1 MKKFLALLLALSM
14 VLSLTIIPTS
24 AADKLTVSAE
34 QVTANVTASDGDTVK
49 LNLNINNNPGLTG
62 LGVYVYYKSD
72 LLTCQNADIYEAADG
87 SSSAWANF
95 EDSLKRGST
104 AIADCNKND
113 TTNLSSDR
121 KNAGWSMASFSYGV
135 TKATFADN
143 GVIASL
149 TFDVKSGLESCD
161 TAIEV
166 EIIESIGEDGRTTVD
181 AVASNGKITVNGT
194 NPVLDRITVTN
205 ANGKIVLDSK
215 DSSLSTEAELDGLTS
230 HTYQAHAYSVMG
242 TDITSSV
249 TWTIGNGLTDFG
261 GTTISETGEINVP
274 MNAKSIHTSITAAL
288 DGKEVSVSKFNAQRT
303 SKSESTITKIKVD
316 RIDGGSTLYVPTD
329 GKTETATF
337 TATAM
342 NVYGDTIRNPSFSWK
357 IADSNDKSLPT
368 GVASFSKDGNDSI
381 LTVTDK
387 AKSYTGTYTVYAYSN
402 ANPNIQSNKINVA
415 IDYAPSEATKLE
427 IDANDDNTK
436 FAVPTANSNGDP
448 TTQTYA
454 LPAVTVK
461 DQYGNKIPDAN
472 VNWTLDGKA
481 PSGVSIKGNKLIVDS
496 SAAQNAFE
504 TSAAAGGNSTLKFNA
519 TAFCGSS
526 LAESKD
532 AWGQV
537 QLTLTREARTATSVT
552 VSGGPTEAL
561 LLPVGSEE
569 TRAEPFTVVVKDQY
583 GQEMN
588 DQTVTWGIT
597 KTGSTEPTATG
608 VSVENGIVTVTNEA
622 KGDVPSTAPVE
633 YTVTVTVDGKSA
645 TTTIKIKR
653 AEPVAKIITVARKG
667 SEDTL
672 LIPGLDSTEKTR
684 QAEFVATVTDQYG
697 AEIQNPSI
705 NWSISAPYE
714 VPGVTIDPATGV
726 VSVTIDAAKRIYT
739 AMTTPFTVT
748 AAVNGTELKDSTQT
762 LNVKR
767 EDIRIVGFHLYDH
780 TGIASNDEH
789 GRLLDTGS
797 SVIIS
802 NGENV
807 LFDIL
812 PHTQYGDD
820 MTWSTIWQVEIF
832 APDGSQAIS
841 PDTGKAT
848 TESEDSVGYRTKLP
862 ITSAVKDG
870 TYRIVITETN
880 PAGATPIKSEYSIK
894 LMRKADAGLTI
905 SGGDNATSKTV
916 TYGDTFTLTAT
927 AAHHG
932 TTGGTWGVS
941 GIDPNI
947 LEMAGAGHNGNQLT
961 LKALKAG
968 ETTFTLTYE
977 DDTSYGSVT
986 YTVTVSPKEVTAVL
1000 VNGVKVSKVYDG
1012 TTAGGSIVLP
1022 DNISAPVQLT
1032 GVISTDELT
1041 VAPTL
1046 TGPYS
1051 TKDVHTGA
1059 TNEFSLMLT
1068 LSGAAA
1074 GNYRLKNSSVAIPSE
1089 ITPKP
1094 VRISEL
1100 TFASRQFSMNDSSAE
1115 IDTLTF
1121 GGVVSGETLAY
1132 ETGSTHVANN
1142 NVGTQSVE
1150 AFTVTL
1156 KNDNYCW
1163 TADVVGST
1171 LTIPAGTYS
1180 VVITKAPYS
1189 DKTAETGAKFGNS
1202 ASFPL
1207 KSDLFPAGANV
1218 QSITVTAS
1226 TGSIFDGTP
1235 SVTGTT
1241 TLNYK
1246 IKADATPGQT
1256 GTLTLAVESQ
1266 NYNNYNITI
1275 TVTVLDKTPQAIEAK
1290 NVTMIYGDT
1299 ASGYV
1304 TNLSSLK
1311 GAVSYTL
1318 SNDGRDV
1325 ISVDSS
1331 TGRITALKPGEALI
1345 SIYAAGDENTKDA
1358 NKVITVTVTKRPLT
1372 VTANNISTYVG
1383 DKQPTL
1389 TYRFD
1394 GLVNNDNV
1402 GTWELTLSIP
1412 ANVKDPMKTAGEYP
1426 IIFGVHTDGT
1436 DEDKYDITLVPGK
1449 LTVTN
1454 YTIID
1459 STPLGSDITVIPA
1472 PGGTTRI
1479 STPKAVGGATVTITV
1494 TPDKDKELKS
1504 LEVIDENGSR
1514 LPLTDLGNGRFSF
1527 VMPAG
1532 KVSVS
1537 AVYGDVNDYVNPYLD
1552 VNESD
1557 WYYEAVKYVTVNGLM
1572 NGTGASRFEPNLATS
1587 RAMIWTI
1594 LARMSGVDTTGG
1606 SVWYAAAQQ
1615 WAIATGVSD
1624 GTNPNGTITREQL
1637 AAMLYR
1643 YAVSKGMV
1651 TAPVT
1656 ADLSIYSDAASVSA
1670 YAVEAMQWAV
1680 GTGLINGMD
1689 GKLNPQGSATRAQVA
1704 TMLMR
1709 FAQLSK

>member
-1 MKKFLALLLALSM
+1 MKNRLIALLLTLVMLMSM
-14 VLSLTIIPTS
+14 VVVP
-24 AADKLTVSAE
+24 ASAE
-34 QVTANVTASDGDTVK
+34 NEENGLSFSIISFTENGAGITEGNELSSIEKGQAFALKILLKNTTSEPYVVGAYQLLVQYNDKAVEVHTFKNGRNTVGPAVTGDLVAPQGNDIGNGVFKITGADGNGMPIDAKGDEFDYATVAYIMFEAKEDVETCDLLFALADGD
-49 LNLNINNNPGLTG
+49 N
-62 LGVYVYYKSD
+62 
-72 LLTCQNADIYEAADG
+72 
-87 SSSAWANF
+87 
-95 EDSLKRGST
+95 
-104 AIADCNKND
+104 
-113 TTNLSSDR
+113 
-121 KNAGWSMASFSYGV
+121 
-135 TKATFADN
+135 
-143 GVIASL
+143 
-149 TFDVKSGLESCD
+149 
-161 TAIEV
+161 
-166 EIIESIGEDGRTTVD
+166 
-181 AVASNGKITVNGT
+181 KITVTRESDPSKDFAMPGVSFGEVKTTVRVNGT
-194 NPVLDRITVTN
+194 DPVLDRITVTN

-316 RIDGGSTLYVPTD
+316 RIDGGSTLYVPT
-329 GKTETATF
+329 GSNTVTAAF

-368 GVASFSKDGNDSI
+368 GVASFSKNGNDSI

-415 IDYAPSEATKLE
+415 IDYAPSEAAELV
-427 IDANDDNTK
+427 IDENPANTT
-436 FAVPTANSNGDP
+436 FAVPVADATGHEKDQNYS
-448 TTQTYA
+448 

-461 DQYGNKIPDAN
+461 DQYGNVMTNAD
-472 VNWTLDGKA
+472 VVWSLEKA
-481 PSGVSIKGNKLIVDS
+481 PSGVSIKDKELIVNS
-496 SAAQNAFE
+496 SAAANDEFE
-504 TSAAAGGNSTLKFNA
+504 TSTAAGGNSTLKFKA

-526 LAESKD
+526 LAESK

-569 TRAEPFTVVVKDQY
+569 TRADPFTVVVKNQY
-583 GQEMN
+583 GQRME
-588 DQTVTWGIT
+588 DQTITWSIT

-608 VSVENGIVTVTNEA
+608 VSVTNGIVTVSNAA
-622 KGDVPSTAPVE
+622 KADVTSTDPVN
-633 YTVTVTVDGKSA
+633 YTVTVTVDGKSD

-653 AEPVAKIITVARKG
+653 AEPVATSITVTRKG
-667 SEDTL
+667 SKDTL
-672 LIPGLDSTEKTR
+672 LIPGLDSTEATR
-684 QAEFVATVTDQYG
+684 HMEFVATVTDQYG
-697 AEIQNPSI
+697 AEIKNPSI
-705 NWSISAPYE
+705 NWSIAPAD
-714 VPGVTIDPATGV
+714 VDGVTIDPTTGV
-726 VSVTIDAAKRIYT
+726 VSVTIDAAKTIKDRTNFI
-739 AMTTPFTVT
+739 VT
-748 AAVNGTELKDSTQT
+748 AAVGAKTGTSTFKVERELP
-762 LNVKR
+762 
-767 EDIRIVGFHLYDH
+767 RITGFHLYTANKDGKKGAPL
-780 TGIASNDEH
+780 TNNSTAIIADGTNF
-789 GRLLDTGS
+789 
-797 SVIIS
+797 
-802 NGENV
+802 
-807 LFDIL
+807 LFVAW
-812 PHTQYGDD
+812 PHTQYGVDFTD
-820 MTWSTIWQVEIF
+820 STVWQVEIF
-832 APDGSQAIS
+832 APNGSSAI
-841 PDTGKAT
+841 PVDTNKKAT
-848 TESEDSVGYRTKLP
+848 TNPTDYRTELP
-862 ITSAVKDG
+862 ITSETATGK
-870 TYRIVITETN
+870 YRIVITETN
-880 PAGATPIKSEYSIK
+880 PAGATPIKSEYSIN

-916 TYGDTFTLTAT
+916 TYGETFTLTAN
-927 AAHHG
+927 AANHG
-932 TTGGTWGVS
+932 TTGGTWTLGSFTGSAVL
-941 GIDPNI
+941 N
-947 LEMAGAGHNGNQLT
+947 ANQDGGKLT

-977 DDTSYGSVT
+977 DDTYYGSVT
-986 YTVTVSPKEVTAVL
+986 YTVTVDPKEVTVAP
-1000 VNGVKVSKVYDG
+1000 GSFKVSKTYDG
-1012 TTAGGSIVLP
+1012 TTNAGTGSGALNVEGILDEGVTVTPTIPAYTNANVGGQKTLTL
-1022 DNISAPVQLT
+1022 DLALT
-1032 GVISTDELT
+1032 GNADNTRNYVLKNTTVNVPCEITPAVIS
-1041 VAPTL
+1041 V
-1046 TGPYS
+1046 TGVTAESRSYEP
-1051 TKDVHTGA
+1051 
-1059 TNEFSLMLT
+1059 
-1068 LSGAAA
+1068 
-1074 GNYRLKNSSVAIPSE
+1074 GNTSVAITGVTFSGLKNGE
-1089 ITPKP
+1089 
-1094 VRISEL
+1094 EL
-1100 TFASRQFSMNDSSAE
+1100 TLGGMNSSSADYYISSAVMADDNAGTGKTVTVTIGL
-1115 IDTLTF
+1115 IDGPN
-1121 GGVVSGETLAY
+1121 GGNY
-1132 ETGSTHVANN
+1132 KFETGSTTTA
-1142 NVGTQSVE
+1142 TT
-1150 AFTVTL
+1150 TVTIS
-1156 KNDNYCW
+1156 KINWTGD
-1163 TADVVGST
+1163 TAD
-1171 LTIPAGTYS
+1171 
-1180 VVITKAPYS
+1180 
-1189 DKTAETGAKFGNS
+1189 ETGAKFGNS

-1241 TLNYK
+1241 LNYK
-1246 IKADATPGQT
+1246 IKADATPDQM
-1256 GTLTLAVESQ
+1256 GTITLAVESQ
-1266 NYNNYNITI
+1266 NYETYNITV

-1318 SNDGRDV
+1318 SNGRDV